1 MNVYKEAIKL
11 ANSQLFELTEHG
23 DNSFVLEG
31 EYFTLDFR
39 PMHADIQLH
48 THEKIDVIVEC
59 MMEELAEMTVI
70 SEQLRPFMRALVE
83 SSNKEQ

>member
-48 THEKIDVIVEC
+48 VHEKIDVIVEC

-70 SEQLRPFMRALVE
+70 SEQLRPFMNKLVE
-83 SSNKEQ
+83 SYDEEQ

>member
-1 MNVYKEAIKL
+1 MNTYKEAIKL

-23 DNSFVLEG
+23 DNSFILEG
-31 EYFTLDFR
+31 KYFTLDFR
-39 PMHADIQLH
+39 PMHEDIQLNV
-48 THEKIDVIVEC
+48 HEKNDVIVEC

-70 SEQLRPFMRALVE
+70 SEQLRPFMNKLVE

>member
-1 MNVYKEAIKL
+1 MNAYKEAIKL
-11 ANSQLFELTEHG
+11 ANTKLFELTEHG

-39 PMHADIQLH
+39 PMHADIQLNV
-48 THEKIDVIVEC
+48 HEKNDVIIEC

-70 SEQLRPFMRALVE
+70 GQQLKPFMNALVE

>member
-1 MNVYKEAIKL
+1 MNAYKEAIKL
-11 ANSQLFELTEHG
+11 ANSQLFELTEHS

-48 THEKIDVIVEC
+48 VHEKIDVIVEC